1 MPEVL
6 LGCCCSFLNGL
17 CCGTD
22 YVEDAF
28 RLGEHRHMAAVEF
41 VDGGAHALGHS
52 ALQIGMNRVVLFTD
66 NVPSG
71 LRFPGGAPGSC
82 LEQVRLRDALRRP
95 NELLLLLR
103 KVSAEKLC
111 ALPTQPDTTI
121 HDFYLRKDVCRREIG
136 LLRLPTLV
144 RVWSERTDI
153 NQASN
158 PIVGPGAGDDGSAV
172 RVADKDDRAAHSPNR
187 CFC

>member
-1 MPEVL
+1 
-6 LGCCCSFLNGL
+6 
-17 CCGTD
+17 
-22 YVEDAF
+22 
-28 RLGEHRHMAAVEF
+28 MAAVEF

-71 LRFPGGAPGSC
+71 LRFPSGAPGSC

-95 NELLLLLR
+95 NEFLLLLR

-136 LLRLPTLV
+136 LLRLRTLV
-144 RVWSERTDI
+144 GVWCKRTDV
-153 NQASN
+153 NQADN
-158 PIVGPGAGDDGSAV
+158 AIVGSSAGDDGSAV
-172 RVADKDDRAAHSPNR
+172 GVAYKDNRAADAADC
-187 CFC
+187 CFG